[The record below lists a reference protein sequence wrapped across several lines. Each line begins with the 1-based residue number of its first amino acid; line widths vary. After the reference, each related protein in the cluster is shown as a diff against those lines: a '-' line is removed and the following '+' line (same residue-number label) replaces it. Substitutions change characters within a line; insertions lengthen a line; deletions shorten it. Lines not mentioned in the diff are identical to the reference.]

1 MAKKKKG
8 ARDYVS
14 LECPECGNRNY
25 RTSKQLRG
33 TPKLNLSKYCS
44 TCRKHVPHKEKKK

>member
-1 MAKKKKG
+1 MAKKKG
-8 ARDYVS
+8 ARDFVS

-33 TPKLNLSKYCS
+33 TPKLELAKYCPS
-44 TCRKHVPHKEKKK
+44 CRKHTKHKEKKK

>member
-8 ARDYVS
+8 QRDHVA
-14 LECPECGNRNY
+14 LECSACGDRNY

-33 TPKLNLSKYCS
+33 TPKLELSKYCS
-44 TCRKHVPHKEKKK
+44 RCRTHQPHKEKKK